1 MKKILGL
8 AGAIAFSIIP
18 TPSFSGE
25 VEQKEMMSVTE
36 QLLPQIGEK
45 YKNLNKKEKKT
56 YKKNLLKYLKKV
68 QKTGATGVGEGWRPQ
83 YCPPINPRCECNT
96 NHCPGGEDRNGRW
109 KECQAVCR
117 CQTVEMQRCRSWG
130 KCEGVTSYRLW
141 CEKNG
146 GKCAIKRGVS
156 CGKCEGV

>member
-8 AGAIAFSIIP
+8 AGAIALSIIP

-45 YKNLNKKEKKT
+45 YKNLDIKEKKA
-56 YKKNLLKYLKKV
+56 YKEALINYLEDV
-68 QKTGATGVGEGWRPQ
+68 QKTGATGVSEAAFRRS
-83 YCPPINPRCECNT
+83 CPIRNPRCECNT

-117 CQTVEMQRCRSWG
+117 CQTVEMQRCFGKVGYRWVDG
-130 KCEGVTSYRLW
+130 KCQSWSKLGEV
-141 CEKNG
+141 
-146 GKCAIKRGVS
+146 
-156 CGKCEGV
+156 